1 MFGWFL
7 GFGFLSLSAFRCFC
21 CFWSPPLAYGGLI
34 KYKEWFQSVEACFLT
49 EYGQFW
55 GRFHEVLQRRHTLF
69 PLGERFYGYLIG
81 RFVSQPLLGSLLLR
95 LESTTI
101 TVWGSMC
108 GLNFSNVSFYE
119 CTYTFVLGIY
129 FRVGMAFLVDLYFD
143 EYEVFILISFC

>member
-1 MFGWFL
+1 
-7 GFGFLSLSAFRCFC
+7 
-21 CFWSPPLAYGGLI
+21 
-34 KYKEWFQSVEACFLT
+34 
-49 EYGQFW
+49 
-55 GRFHEVLQRRHTLF
+55 VLQRRHTLF

-143 EYEVFILISFC
+143 KYEVFILISFG